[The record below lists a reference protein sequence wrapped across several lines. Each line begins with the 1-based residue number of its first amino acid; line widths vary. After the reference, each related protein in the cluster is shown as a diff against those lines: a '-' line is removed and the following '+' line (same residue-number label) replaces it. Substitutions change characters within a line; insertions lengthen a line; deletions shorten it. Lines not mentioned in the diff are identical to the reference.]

1 MRLRPSQIF
10 RMLIGIN
17 FYPNTGTDATDTVG
31 VDDTVSGTRFQWA
44 TWETGQE
51 VAMREKQ
58 AAAAG
63 AQQAAVGASSTE

>member
-17 FYPNTGTDATDTVG
+17 FYPNTGNEATDTV
-31 VDDTVSGTRFQWA
+31 SSTRFQWA
-44 TWETGQE
+44 TWETGQQ

>member
-17 FYPNTGTDATDTVG
+17 FYPNTGNEAT
-31 VDDTVSGTRFQWA
+31 DTVSGTRFKWA
-44 TWETGQE
+44 TWETGKQ
-51 VAMREKQ
+51 VAMREQQ

-63 AQQAAVGASSTE
+63 GQQAAAGASSTE

>member
-1 MRLRPSQIF
+1 MRMRPSQIF

-17 FYPNTGTDATDTVG
+17 FYPNTGNEATDTVE
-31 VDDTVSGTRFQWA
+31 DETVPSTRFQWA
-44 TWETGQE
+44 TWETGQQ

>member
-10 RMLIGIN
+10 RMLMRIN
-17 FYPNTGTDATDTVG
+17 FYPNTVG

-44 TWETGQE
+44 TWETGQQ